1 MEEEDLLFKKSKIHI
16 RVQALGKKSVTT
28 IEGLDDDLD
37 LKKIAKGIKHDFH
50 CAATVVKLK
59 EKDEDSPDIIKLQG
73 NKAHEL
79 TEWLVTN
86 EVLTKDEAKERLI
99 VHAI

>member
-1 MEEEDLLFKKSKIHI
+1 MEEDLLFKKPKIHI

-28 IEGLDDDLD
+28 IEGLDEDLD
-37 LKKIAKGIKHDFH
+37 QKKIAKYIKRDFH

-59 EKDEDSPDIIKLQG
+59 DKDEDSPDIIKLQG

-79 TEWLVTN
+79 SEWLIEN
-86 EVLTKDEAKERLI
+86 EVLTKEEAKERLI
-99 VHAI
+99 IHAI

>member
-1 MEEEDLLFKKSKIHI
+1 MEEDLLFKKPKIHI

-37 LKKIAKGIKHDFH
+37 QKKIAKYIKRDFH

-59 EKDEDSPDIIKLQG
+59 DKDEDSPDII
-73 NKAHEL
+73 
-79 TEWLVTN
+79 
-86 EVLTKDEAKERLI
+86 
-99 VHAI
+99 